1 LLNSIVN
8 VFKKRDK
15 DENGTTPKGKDK
27 KDICILTEKNKE
39 YLKEYLDAYDVNV
52 KVIFSD
58 IEDAKVHVLTINTPI
73 RLIIMEYG
81 MGRFSSSANKEDLM
95 DLIGMCE
102 SDEND
107 VIVYYTRET
116 LKSKGGKVT
125 WIKLKNTGEVV
136 DDIIN
141 YY

>member
-1 LLNSIVN
+1 MFNSIVN

-15 DENGTTPKGKDK
+15 DENGTTPKGKNK

-52 KVIFSD
+52 KVIFSE

>member
-1 LLNSIVN
+1 M
-8 VFKKRDK
+8 
-15 DENGTTPKGKDK
+15 
-27 KDICILTEKNKE
+27 TENKE

-102 SDEND
+102 
-107 VIVYYTRET
+107 
-116 LKSKGGKVT
+116 LG
-125 WIKLKNTGEVV
+125 
-136 DDIIN
+136 
-141 YY
+141 

>member
-1 LLNSIVN
+1 MLNSIVN

-15 DENGTTPKGKDK
+15 DENGTTPKGKNK

>member
-1 LLNSIVN
+1 MLNSIVN

-15 DENGTTPKGKDK
+15 DENGTTPKGKNK

-81 MGRFSSSANKEDLM
+81 IGRFSSSANKEDLI

-107 VIVYYTRET
+107 VIVYYTRKT
-116 LKSKGGKVT
+116 LKYKGGKVT

>member
-1 LLNSIVN
+1 MLNSIVN

-81 MGRFSSSANKEDLM
+81 IGRFSSSANKEDLI

-107 VIVYYTRET
+107 VIVYYTRKT
-116 LKSKGGKVT
+116 LKYKGGKVT

>member
-1 LLNSIVN
+1 MLNSIVN

-15 DENGTTPKGKDK
+15 DENGTTPKGKNK

-107 VIVYYTRET
+107 VIVYYTRKT
-116 LKSKGGKVT
+116 LKYKGGKVT

>member
-1 LLNSIVN
+1 MLNSIVN

-15 DENGTTPKGKDK
+15 DENGTTPKGKNK

-81 MGRFSSSANKEDLM
+81 MGRFSSSVNKEDLM

>member
-1 LLNSIVN
+1 MLNSIVN

-58 IEDAKVHVLTINTPI
+58 IEDAKVHVLTIDTPI

-107 VIVYYTRET
+107 VIVYYTRKT
-116 LKSKGGKVT
+116 LKYKGGKVT

>member
-15 DENGTTPKGKDK
+15 DENGTTPKGKNK

-81 MGRFSSSANKEDLM
+81 IGRFSSSANKEDLI

-107 VIVYYTRET
+107 VIVYYTRKT
-116 LKSKGGKVT
+116 LKYKGGKVT

>member
-1 LLNSIVN
+1 MLNSIVN

-15 DENGTTPKGKDK
+15 DENGTIPKGKNK

-81 MGRFSSSANKEDLM
+81 IGRFSSSANKEELM

-107 VIVYYTRET
+107 VIVYYTRKT
-116 LKSKGGKVT
+116 LKYKGGKVT

>member
-1 LLNSIVN
+1 MLNSIVN

-15 DENGTTPKGKDK
+15 DENGTIPKGKNK

-81 MGRFSSSANKEDLM
+81 IGRFSSSANKEDLI

-107 VIVYYTRET
+107 VIVYYTRKT
-116 LKSKGGKVT
+116 LKYKGGKVT

>member
-1 LLNSIVN
+1 MLNSIVN

>member
-1 LLNSIVN
+1 MLNSIVN

-15 DENGTTPKGKDK
+15 DENRTTPKGKNK

-116 LKSKGGKVT
+116 LKSKGCKVT

>member
-1 LLNSIVN
+1 MLNSIVN

-15 DENGTTPKGKDK
+15 DENGTTPKGKNK

-58 IEDAKVHVLTINTPI
+58 IEDAIVHVLTINTPI

-81 MGRFSSSANKEDLM
+81 IGRFSSSANKEDLM

-107 VIVYYTRET
+107 VIVYYTRKT
-116 LKSKGGKVT
+116 LKYKGGKVT

>member
-15 DENGTTPKGKDK
+15 DENGTTPKGKNK

-58 IEDAKVHVLTINTPI
+58 IEDAKVHVLTIDTPI

-107 VIVYYTRET
+107 VIVYYTRKT
-116 LKSKGGKVT
+116 LKYKGGKVT

>member
-1 LLNSIVN
+1 MLNSIVN

-15 DENGTTPKGKDK
+15 DENGTTPKGKNK

-81 MGRFSSSANKEDLM
+81 IGRFSSSANKEDLM

-107 VIVYYTRET
+107 VIVYYTRKT
-116 LKSKGGKVT
+116 LKYKGGKVT

>member
-1 LLNSIVN
+1 MFNSIVN

-15 DENGTTPKGKDK
+15 DENGTTPKGKNK

-81 MGRFSSSANKEDLM
+81 MGRFSSSANKEELM

>member
-1 LLNSIVN
+1 MLNSIVN

-81 MGRFSSSANKEDLM
+81 MGRFSSSANKEELM

-107 VIVYYTRET
+107 VIVYYTRKT
-116 LKSKGGKVT
+116 LKYKGGKVT